1 MQWQEI
7 CEDPSLQNLPYKI
20 ELNKWGQIVMSPAKV
35 RHAFFQGRIA
45 SLLEALTVLGEV
57 MAECAIQT
65 SDGVKVADIAW
76 ASDARADVILE
87 EVAASIAP
95 EICIEVISDGNRLE
109 EMAFKQAL
117 YFEAGAEEVWFCDR
131 HGNMTFYGP
140 GQQLE
145 SSTRVPQFPLL
156 IKRRN
161 RH

>member
-45 SLLEALTVLGEV
+45 YLLESLTSSGEV

-65 SDGVKVADIAW
+65 MDGVKVADVAW

-87 EVAASIAP
+87 EASASIAP
-95 EICIEVISDGNRLE
+95 EICIEVVSDSNTPE
-109 EMAFKQAL
+109 EMGFKQNL
-117 YFEAGAEEVWFCDR
+117 YFEAGAEEVWFCDSQ
-131 HGNMTFYGP
+131 GNITFYCP
-140 GQQLE
+140 GQKLE
-145 SSTRVPQFPLL
+145 QSTIVPDFPKL

-161 RH
+161 R